1 LFKPRLLII
10 INRFVIGGQ
19 AADTIPLL
27 HRLKDKYQIKI
38 IYGEKEADEIEPL
51 FLLEQYQGLDI
62 EKIPTLRRSIN
73 PFIDLI
79 TLFRLYKFISNY
91 KPQIVHT
98 HGAKSGFL
106 GRLAAWVW
114 GKAII
119 VHTFHGH
126 LFHSYFS
133 SITTKVFIF
142 LERSLAGITHAAIA
156 LSPSQKSELV
166 DRFKIFSA
174 EKVFEI
180 PLGMEAPDL
189 NERGL
194 SDVKTLYKINKA
206 DITIAII
213 GRIVPIKNH
222 IDFLNIAIK
231 VLETGISNVKFLIIG
246 DGNDRRILESF
257 LNENGYLFSAPGSV
271 KEDSKFIF
279 TSWISDMYSV
289 IRELDIVVLTSSNEG
304 TPVSLIEAQLCAKP
318 VVAYNVGGVKD
329 TFENNQ
335 SGYLVEKGN
344 IEDFAQKLLA
354 LIKDESLRTKM
365 GLHGKEFSEIKYS
378 KETEVNAIENLY
390 THLLNT
396 YPIN

>member
-1 LFKPRLLII
+1 MVKPRLLII

-27 HRLKDKYQIKI
+27 YRLKDKFQIKI

-51 FLLEQYQGLDI
+51 FLLQQYQGLDI

-79 TLFRLYKFISNY
+79 TLFRLYKYISNY

-114 GKAII
+114 GKTVI

-126 LFHSYFS
+126 LFHSYFN

-166 DRFKIFSA
+166 DQFKIFPA

-180 PLGMEAPDL
+180 PLGMAAPDL
-189 NERGL
+189 NER
-194 SDVKTLYKINKA
+194 DVSGIKTLYKLDEA
-206 DITIAII
+206 DVTIAII

-231 VLETGISNVKFLIIG
+231 VLKSGINNVKFLIIG
-246 DGNDRRILESF
+246 DGNDRKMLESF
-257 LNENGYLFSAPGSV
+257 LNENGYSFSGPGNI
-271 KEDSKFIF
+271 KEHSKFIF
-279 TSWISDMYSV
+279 TSWIADMYSV
-289 IRELDIVVLTSSNEG
+289 IKELDIVVLTSSNEG

-344 IEDFAQKLLA
+344 VEDFAQKLLA
-354 LIKDESLRTKM
+354 LINDESLRTKM
-365 GLHGKEFSEIKYS
+365 GLRGKEFSAIKYS

-390 THLLNT
+390 TNLLSR
-396 YPIN
+396 YPIH